1 MSFTSE
7 FWQENSY
14 VGGHGGGD
22 FQFVGQMG
30 ACKYIPCL
38 PRYLVHLE
46 HRFVPFRYLTLLI
59 FLVVKRIRVYHG
71 TSKWG
76 SSGKK
81 GFLAGFEL
89 EYSDGKLLSH
99 GSTDPSQTFEECR
112 IDVNNGEKIKEMSLY
127 GEGDGKWD
135 RTSLLWFK
143 TSKDQT
149 FSAGLKLV
157 SENQYKMD
165 VGSGLLIGFQG
176 RSWSVIDSLKPLF
189 LKRVAKQY
197 IDKVTYPT
205 LDLNDTGF
213 LEMKY
218 LQRAKSMW
226 NGSPYQVK
234 VIGEIAEKDETMWN
248 NKISVDVGVSVEIS
262 AGPPTLA
269 TVKGTFS
276 LQVGY
281 EHTWQTTKSAERKV
295 RWEMTKEMTCA
306 EDEFEYGS
314 SIPLPSALY

>member
-1 MSFTSE
+1 
-7 FWQENSY
+7 
-14 VGGHGGGD
+14 
-22 FQFVGQMG
+22 
-30 ACKYIPCL
+30 
-38 PRYLVHLE
+38 
-46 HRFVPFRYLTLLI
+46 
-59 FLVVKRIRVYHG
+59 VKRIRVYHG

-76 SSGKK
+76 SSGTK

-89 EYSDGKLLSH
+89 EYTDGKLLSH
-99 GSTDPSQTFEECR
+99 GSTDSSKTFEECR
-112 IDVNNGEKIKEMSLY
+112 IDVNNGEKITEMALY
-127 GEGDGKWD
+127 GQGDGKWD

-176 RSWSVIDSLKPLF
+176 RSFSVIDSLKPLF

-197 IDKVTYPT
+197 IDNVTYPT

-218 LQRAKSMW
+218 LERAKAMW

-234 VIGEIAEKDETMWN
+234 VIGEITEKEEKMWS
-248 NKISVDVGVSVEIS
+248 NKISSIFGVALEIS
-262 AGPPTLA
+262 AGPLALA
-269 TVKGTFS
+269 TVKGTLS
-276 LQVGY
+276 LQIGY
-281 EHTWQTTKSAERKV
+281 EHTWQTTKSTERKV

-306 EDEFEYGS
+306 EDEFEYV
-314 SIPLPSALY
+314 LPTPPRSELY